1 MRQLHWRQTIL
12 AVQIAEVKD
21 QKQNPT
27 HITTEK
33 SEYFQA
39 FDWMMAF
46 ILFLMKKTEK
56 EESHKENF
64 MAVRQLF
71 LEVVK
76 EEREFKFFDA
86 AKEKLGGR

>member
-1 MRQLHWRQTIL
+1 
-12 AVQIAEVKD
+12 
-21 QKQNPT
+21 
-27 HITTEK
+27 
-33 SEYFQA
+33 
-39 FDWMMAF
+39 
-46 ILFLMKKTEK
+46 
-56 EESHKENF
+56 